1 MADNFFDKIR
11 QILLQRKKEVK
22 EQISDVKQKD
32 PYMQEYLQ
40 DGTRNM
46 DEMEEEVADLQERVT
61 LDAIQEDLTKESKDI
76 DAALKNIKE
85 GDYGVCEVCQ
95 EKISIERLKANPT
108 AKTCIKHAE

>member
-1 MADNFFDKIR
+1 MADNFFEKIKHV
-11 QILLQRKKEVK
+11 LLQRKKEVK

-40 DGTRNM
+40 DGTINM

-61 LDAIQEDLTKESKDI
+61 LDAIQEDLAKESKDI
-76 DAALKNIKE
+76 DAALKNINE
-85 GDYGVCEVCQ
+85 GDYGICEVCG
-95 EKISIERLKANPT
+95 EKISIERLQANPT